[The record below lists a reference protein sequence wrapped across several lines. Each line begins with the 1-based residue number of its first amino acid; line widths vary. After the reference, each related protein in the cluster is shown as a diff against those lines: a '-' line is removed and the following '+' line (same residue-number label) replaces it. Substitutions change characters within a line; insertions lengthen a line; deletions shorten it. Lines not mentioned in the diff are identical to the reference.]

1 MLELLAD
8 PNKIQQFQVFV
19 ECNGIHGDHPTSFE
33 LILDDWSKR
42 KGEILPSGLPEVS
55 GGELF
60 QKPDTSG
67 RPLRR

>member
-33 LILDDWSKR
+33 LILDDLTSSIDLDLAKR
-42 KGEILPSGLPEVS
+42 QRDLL
-55 GGELF
+55 
-60 QKPDTSG
+60 
-67 RPLRR
+67 